1 MFKMENGDLKIVNND
16 LQVISEKARILQEI
30 EEKIKLIKGTYN
42 LREELGIPW
51 MEYNGKLNSTERDN
65 IIITFM
71 YEKVSG
77 YKGIDVSSIFI
88 EKVKKE
94 NREVSFSIEFVY
106 LGEKVNQEIEGG
118 AFNGI

>member
-94 NREVSFSIEFVY
+94 NREASFNIEFVY